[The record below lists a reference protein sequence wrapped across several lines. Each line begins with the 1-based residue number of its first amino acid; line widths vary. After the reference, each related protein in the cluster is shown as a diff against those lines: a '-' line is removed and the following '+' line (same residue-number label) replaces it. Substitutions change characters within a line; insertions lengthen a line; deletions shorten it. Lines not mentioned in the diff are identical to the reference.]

1 MSVLLDFMMNDEI
14 DQPITRWEEAFLPDE
29 LERQVAA
36 QQVTQPDGTTVPLV
50 ARSWNYFESGRPRAP
65 EQPPAFGPWVLALG
79 LALGASALGLAFWG
93 RKGGKLPRVLLG
105 LENALVGLVFGLPGT
120 ALLIMWLVTD
130 HTVVFRNENL
140 FLANPLTLL
149 ALPFGIQLMWGSV
162 KARARLRKL
171 WVVLTGSGVLGVLLK
186 VLPMFDQ
193 DNWRLIAL
201 ILPVSAGFA
210 GAFLLERLLARAPA
224 SGSEDAGRQAVPTLN
239 SH

>member
-1 MSVLLDFMMNDEI
+1 MWM
-14 DQPITRWEEAFLPDE
+14 IT
-29 LERQVAA
+29 
-36 QQVTQPDGTTVPLV
+36 
-50 ARSWNYFESGRPRAP
+50 N
-65 EQPPAFGPWVLALG
+65 
-79 LALGASALGLAFWG
+79 
-93 RKGGKLPRVLLG
+93 
-105 LENALVGLVFGLPGT
+105 
-120 ALLIMWLVTD
+120 
-130 HTVVFRNENL
+130 HTVTFRNENL

-149 ALPFGIQLMWGSV
+149 ALPLGIQLMWGSV

-171 WVVLTGSGVLGVLLK
+171 WVVLAGSGVLGVLLK

-224 SGSEDAGRQAVPTLN
+224 PGSNEGGRQAVPTLN

>member
-1 MSVLLDFMMNDEI
+1 
-14 DQPITRWEEAFLPDE
+14 
-29 LERQVAA
+29 
-36 QQVTQPDGTTVPLV
+36 
-50 ARSWNYFESGRPRAP
+50 
-65 EQPPAFGPWVLALG
+65 
-79 LALGASALGLAFWG
+79 
-93 RKGGKLPRVLLG
+93 
-105 LENALVGLVFGLPGT
+105 
-120 ALLIMWLVTD
+120 
-130 HTVVFRNENL
+130 
-140 FLANPLTLL
+140 
-149 ALPFGIQLMWGSV
+149 V